1 MIQRMDRRTV
11 GSRNREVAQKIKKE
25 ENKYI

>member
-1 MIQRMDRRTV
+1 MDRRTV
-11 GSRNREVAQKIKKE
+11 GSRNREAAQKIKKE